1 MQAVTEPE
9 NQEGPMLWTV
19 EALTEPIA
27 VRLRFHFASSSGS
40 MNQPEHPEWLFQT
53 ALRYARGLAP
63 ALEGLQE
70 IVTAHGLHETY
81 HLPFELARALRSS
94 VQVTPLAARCPVSSH
109 AALAC
114 HPVRRFLVF
123 LRALSALSAYA
134 SLHLSDATPC
144 HHPIPWLAM

>member
-1 MQAVTEPE
+1 
-9 NQEGPMLWTV
+9 MLWAV
-19 EALTEPIA
+19 EALAEPIA

-94 VQVTPLAARCPVSSH
+94 VQVTPLAAELSCEQPCFICLLPSQMTPCLSESAFCIVSKCQPSH
-109 AALAC
+109 ARC
-114 HPVRRFLVF
+114 HSLSSNNFLTGNV
-123 LRALSALSAYA
+123 LVGTDGHIA
-134 SLHLSDATPC
+134 
-144 HHPIPWLAM
+144 